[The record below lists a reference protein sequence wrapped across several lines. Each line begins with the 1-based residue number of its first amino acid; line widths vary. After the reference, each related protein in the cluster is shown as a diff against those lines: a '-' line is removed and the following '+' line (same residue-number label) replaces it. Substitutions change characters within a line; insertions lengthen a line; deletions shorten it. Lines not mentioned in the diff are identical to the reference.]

1 MEKFMING
9 GRRLSGKL
17 KIESAKNSVLPIIAA
32 SILTNEQVIIKNC
45 PKIADVY
52 SMLKILKELGVDAY
66 FEDSFL
72 VINGGGLN
80 NYVIPE
86 NLAKE
91 LRSSI
96 FLMGALISRVKKAD
110 LFLPGGCDIGKRP
123 IDLHL
128 KALKEMG
135 VSVLEVGNEVICS
148 TKGVNGKSI
157 RLDYP
162 SVGATENLML
172 AAVFAKG
179 KTEIHNCAKEPEI
192 VDLMQFLNSM
202 GAKIYG
208 AGTSTVLIEG
218 VDKLHG
224 TTYLPISDRIETGT
238 YLIAAAITGGEVELS
253 NCNLKN
259 IYPLIHKLCDNTC
272 KFTLKNDII
281 HLKSGRCRNSFSFS
295 TGPYPFFPTDLQAQT
310 MALLA
315 VSTGRSIV
323 SENVFETRFNHVSE
337 LLRMG
342 ANIDVKGKNALII
355 GVERLHGSI
364 VNANDLRGGAAL
376 VLAGLNAEG
385 CTEIN
390 GIKHIERGYFNF
402 DKKLAS
408 LGAEIKKIN

>member
-1 MEKFMING
+1 MEKFLING

-32 SILTNEQVIIKNC
+32 SVLTSEQVVIKNC

-52 SMLKILKELGVDAY
+52 SMLKILIELGIETR
-66 FEDSFL
+66 FEENCLIID
-72 VINGGGLN
+72 GGGLN
-80 NYVIPE
+80 NCTISE

-96 FLMGALISRVKKAD
+96 FLMGALISRAKKAD

-123 IDLHL
+123 IDIHL
-128 KALKEMG
+128 KALKELG
-135 VSVLEVGNEVICS
+135 VSVLEVGNEIICS
-148 TKGVNGKSI
+148 TKGVNGKVI
-157 RLDYP
+157 CLDYP

-179 KTEIHNCAKEPEI
+179 KTEIHNCAREPEI

-208 AGTSTVLIEG
+208 AGTPTVLIEG

-224 TTYLPISDRIETGT
+224 TIYNPISDRIETGT
-238 YLIAAAITGGEVELS
+238 YLIAAAITGGEIELS
-253 NCNLKN
+253 NCNFKN
-259 IYPLIHKLCDNTC
+259 ISSLIHKLCDNTC
-272 KFTLKNDII
+272 KFNLKNDII
-281 HLKSGRCRNSFSFS
+281 YLKSNNNRNSFSFS

-310 MALLA
+310 MALLS

-337 LLRMG
+337 LVRMG
-342 ANIDVKGKNALII
+342 ANIDVKGRNAKIV
-355 GVERLHGSI
+355 GVERLHGEV
-364 VNANDLRGGAAL
+364 VNASDLRGGAAL

-385 CTEIN
+385 YTVIN
-390 GIKHIERGYFNF
+390 GIKHIERGYFNL